1 VNKEQ
6 GQRQHSDGMWR
17 AYSVD
22 TTIEGARRLFEQR
35 YGAAPA
41 ACFVS
46 GPVVLAGP
54 IPENEVR

>member
-1 VNKEQ
+1 
-6 GQRQHSDGMWR
+6 MWR